1 MGCRSG
7 GGRIGRELRAGAG
20 NRGSAREQQK
30 GDHGGGRGH
39 CRQNRGTGPDKVG
52 LFRQRTYGGLHHEA
66 GRGGARDL
74 YYKLQRRL
82 PIPLPEALYGQ
93 ERNLHG
99 YACGVRGHCL
109 PAVEISGYEQCGGK
123 AEAAGELRSLGTDA
137 GVGDAAGGET
147 AFGGDMIRKPE
158 QFACVSDIAALL
170 AGCPPQYVLTC
181 DRAAWCTAQE

>member
-99 YACGVRGHCL
+99 DPYRDRMRCL
-109 PAVEISGYEQCGGK
+109 VVTERALSVQRPGAG
-123 AEAAGELRSLGTDA
+123 AADLLGPGFGRSLEPA
-137 GVGDAAGGET
+137 GVGDGESGRFVDLMYAKRQDFST
-147 AFGGDMIRKPE
+147 GSGDVGYWRHI
-158 QFACVSDIAALL
+158 FCICSA
-170 AGCPPQYVLTC
+170 
-181 DRAAWCTAQE
+181 